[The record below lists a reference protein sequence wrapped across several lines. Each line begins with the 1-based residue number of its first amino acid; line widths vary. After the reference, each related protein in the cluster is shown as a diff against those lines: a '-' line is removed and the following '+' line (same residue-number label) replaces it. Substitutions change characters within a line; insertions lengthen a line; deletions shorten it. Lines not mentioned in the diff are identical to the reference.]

1 VTDDPAS
8 HNLDRVVD
16 DYAPRQ
22 DAVEWAAAEL
32 AGGRAFEEVT
42 AELEQGGWVAGD
54 AAEIVEAA
62 RRESRSERGVVTREQ
77 IAREANR
84 RYRQGL
90 ASGWMIGFPTVAALK
105 RLVHAV
111 AHVAMLHRVRRGR
124 PEDDEKRPSR

>member
-1 VTDDPAS
+1 VTDHPAP

-22 DAVEWAAAEL
+22 DAVEWATAEL
-32 AGGRAFEEVT
+32 AAGRAFEAVT
-42 AELEQGGWVAGD
+42 AELEQGGWPAAD

-62 RRESRSERGVVTREQ
+62 RRESRAERGVVTREQ

-90 ASGWMIGFPTVAALK
+90 ASGWMVGFPTVAALK

-111 AHVAMLHRVRRGR
+111 AHLAVLRRLRRARDESERRSGR
-124 PEDDEKRPSR
+124 